1 MVPFWLGVDL
11 FTTKWHH
18 TRTKN
23 NTASRLFL
31 CPKERDR
38 ERLLR
43 EFLLLTCAL
52 SFQESACVCYV
63 SCVCPHVQ
71 GQDGELGSQAAV

>member
-38 ERLLR
+38 AQVSKRNSLSNLS
-43 EFLLLTCAL
+43 LSL
-52 SFQESACVCYV
+52 SF
-63 SCVCPHVQ
+63 
-71 GQDGELGSQAAV
+71 GQRNNLEAVLFLVLV

>member
-1 MVPFWLGVDL
+1 MAPLWLGVDL

-31 CPKERDR
+31 CPREGDR

-43 EFLLLTCAL
+43 EILLLTYAL
-52 SFQESACVCYV
+52 S
-63 SCVCPHVQ
+63 
-71 GQDGELGSQAAV
+71 L